1 MKQCSFAPLPLRQ
14 QAPCVRNF
22 VIAVQSYGKN
32 ETKKRFPP
40 NNRNLWE

>member
-22 VIAVQSYGKN
+22 VIAVQSYVQTTNGGSISQ
-32 ETKKRFPP
+32 
-40 NNRNLWE
+40 NNRCVWE